1 MTVKISAPPMQRK
14 SIGENCQFRWKV
26 TGNITAYTVKLLISS
41 TQSSALNTNLISK
54 DGVITL
60 FIWKIQL
67 SNAGYYTVSI
77 STGPVTNVNSTVL
90 LFVYGQYSVNV
101 RFRNATT
108 INSTFERLCL
118 KIVEHTLTNALENL
132 CILYRGLSTSLY
144 FTKGPP

>member
-14 SIGENCQFRWKV
+14 SIGENCQFCWKV

-108 INSTFERLCL
+108 IR
-118 KIVEHTLTNALENL
+118 
-132 CILYRGLSTSLY
+132 
-144 FTKGPP
+144 